1 MGYKFIQFLLIIVVL
16 ISGSS
21 ADDTTPEEQ
30 KPDPKKKK
38 EIVVVGDSITFG
50 YCANN
55 RNASSYPGFLAALC
69 GCNVT
74 NHGVM

>member
-1 MGYKFIQFLLIIVVL
+1 MLIIVAL
-16 ISGSS
+16 ISGSR
-21 ADDTTPEEQ
+21 ADDSKEELLL
-30 KPDPKKKK
+30 KYKKK

-55 RNASSYPGFLAALC
+55 RNASSYPAFLAALS